1 MYSFYFYEK
10 VFSNGGSMQRDFF
23 FPVAWITHSVSDR
36 WLETAALILEVHE
49 QPDIES

>member
-1 MYSFYFYEK
+1 MK
-10 VFSNGGSMQRDFF
+10 RVVFFS
-23 FPVAWITHSVSDR
+23 VAWITHSVSGR